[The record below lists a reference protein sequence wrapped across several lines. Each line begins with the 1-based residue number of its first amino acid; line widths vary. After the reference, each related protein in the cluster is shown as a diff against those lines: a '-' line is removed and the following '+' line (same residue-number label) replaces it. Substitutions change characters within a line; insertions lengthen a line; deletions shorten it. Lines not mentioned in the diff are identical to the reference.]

1 MASLSVPVVT
11 ADGKAADKGASLP
24 AGGFYVP
31 EVIVYPPAEEDYSEP
46 CISYAPNDLLLGMP
60 NPSRSKP
67 RSALNALLQLFISLP
82 LLNEELPAASKFP
95 IVAKFVTMMRSLH
108 GEVFDDAENKSRVAP
123 QSIVEMNWWT
133 EAARLPRDDDPIG
146 ENLLV
151 DDLNRA
157 INALHEGV
165 FVKTRFGQ
173 RFKIGLVEMP
183 HPTARPPLSASTRA
197 ETPPMEPATTDKES
211 PSSPSLPP
219 PQPPRPTYDTNHLL
233 TVSLAPYADTETV
246 TLVSLLN
253 ARLGHTVATFFFGG
267 GVRRRSI
274 LQQTSYPSPPAAASG
289 AAENAPATSR
299 SVTASPFATTH
310 PTPDR
315 QIKFSKLPHFL
326 TIYLDRPID
335 YARSIYHN
343 VTVEMPTEIDLGF
356 YLENRNS
363 DQKTFYRLHGFVTQ
377 IEGHYLTYTRLRG
390 ASRWFKCD
398 DEKVT
403 EVNLGT
409 RVESRGVVL
418 VIYRLQER

>member
-1 MASLSVPVVT
+1 MASLAVPQVAVPG
-11 ADGKAADKGASLP
+11 GKAAKDVSVP
-24 AGGFYVP
+24 AGGFYIP

-46 CISYAPNDLLLGMP
+46 CISYAPNDVLLGLP
-60 NPSRSKP
+60 NPARSKP

-95 IVAKFVTMMRSLH
+95 IVAKFVQMMRALH
-108 GEVFDDAENKSRVAP
+108 VDVFDVPDDKPQVAP
-123 QSIVEMNWWT
+123 ESIVEMDWWL

-146 ENLLV
+146 KDILV

-183 HPTARPPLSASTRA
+183 QAAARPPLAALTRDSATD
-197 ETPPMEPATTDKES
+197 PEP
-211 PSSPSLPP
+211 PSSPPP
-219 PQPPRPTYDTNHLL
+219 PSPPQRPVYDTNHLL
-233 TVSLAPYADTETV
+233 TISLAQYADTETV
-246 TLVSLLN
+246 TLVTLLN

-267 GVRRRSI
+267 GHRRRSI
-274 LQQTSYPSPPAAASG
+274 LQSTYPTPPAGSS
-289 AAENAPATSR
+289 ESDKSPMTSR
-299 SVTASPFATTH
+299 SVTSSPFATTN
-310 PTPDR
+310 PTPKR

-335 YARSIYHN
+335 FSRSIYHN
-343 VTVEMPTEIDLGF
+343 VTVEMPLEIDLGF

-390 ASRWFKCD
+390 AARWFKCD

-403 EVNLGT
+403 EVNLGS

-418 VIYRLQER
+418 VVYRLQER

>member
-1 MASLSVPVVT
+1 MASLAVPQVAVP
-11 ADGKAADKGASLP
+11 DGKAAKDVSVP
-24 AGGFYVP
+24 AGGFYIP
-31 EVIVYPPAEEDYSEP
+31 EGKPATGTLIVYPPAEEDYSEP
-46 CISYAPNDLLLGMP
+46 CISYAPNDVLLGLP
-60 NPSRSKP
+60 NPARSKP

-95 IVAKFVTMMRSLH
+95 IVAKFVQMMRALH
-108 GEVFDDAENKSRVAP
+108 VDVFDVPDDKPQVAP
-123 QSIVEMNWWT
+123 EYIVEMDWWL

-146 ENLLV
+146 KDILV

-183 HPTARPPLSASTRA
+183 QAAARPPLAALTRD
-197 ETPPMEPATTDKES
+197 TATDPER
-211 PSSPSLPP
+211 PSSPPP
-219 PQPPRPTYDTNHLL
+219 PSPPQRPVYDTNHLL
-233 TVSLAPYADTETV
+233 TISLAQYADTETV
-246 TLVSLLN
+246 TLVTLLN

-267 GVRRRSI
+267 GHRRRSI
-274 LQQTSYPSPPAAASG
+274 LQSTYPTPPAASS
-289 AAENAPATSR
+289 ESDKSPITSR
-299 SVTASPFATTH
+299 SVTSSPFATTH
-310 PTPDR
+310 PTPKR

-335 YARSIYHN
+335 FSRSIYHN
-343 VTVEMPTEIDLGF
+343 VTVEMPLEIDLGF

-390 ASRWFKCD
+390 AARWFKCD

-403 EVNLGT
+403 EVNLGS

-418 VIYRLQER
+418 VVYRLQER